1 MSSLAVSALRELVER
16 DGEGC
21 DAPSARR
28 VQGRPTRGAN
38 EVGSQK
44 IVEGMRVALRAQKT
58 TNVTRKD
65 IALHADVT
73 PALVT
78 YYFPERSSLIEA
90 ATLPIVQA
98 LIDKVKACTERD
110 GAARQNLVEATEILL
125 ESYTRDAVV
134 IALFEHHWASQ
145 SDNALPD
152 LSGELETCL
161 RSFFERWLL
170 DNPGSVYD
178 AEFLQKAVMG
188 ACKSMTRPLT
198 ETSDRRTN
206 DELDHR
212 GAAERVCS
220 LVLGSTSC

>member
-110 GAARQNLVEATEILL
+110 GAARQNLVEALRFCWNLIRAMPSSLL
-125 ESYTRDAVV
+125 CSNIIGPLDWITRFL
-134 IALFEHHWASQ
+134 IY
-145 SDNALPD
+145 
-152 LSGELETCL
+152 
-161 RSFFERWLL
+161 
-170 DNPGSVYD
+170 PGS
-178 AEFLQKAVMG
+178 
-188 ACKSMTRPLT
+188 SRP
-198 ETSDRRTN
+198 
-206 DELDHR
+206 
-212 GAAERVCS
+212 A
-220 LVLGSTSC
+220 